1 MVPDPELK
9 LLDVVAVIED
19 APEYDLVRGQIGTIV
34 EVFEPGEYL
43 IEFSDTNGEMY
54 ALVSLRADQLML
66 LRKKPARAA

>member
-1 MVPDPELK
+1 MTPDPELK
-9 LLDVVAVIED
+9 LLDVVAIIED
-19 APEYDLVRGQIGTIV
+19 ALEHDLVRGQMGTIV

-66 LRKKPARAA
+66 LRKKPVRAA